1 MKKLIIA
8 IICLVVGFIAGILYT
23 IETMQVDI
31 VEETDT
37 GAIVRIII
45 LDQWFNHYV
54 EK

>member
-8 IICLVVGFIAGILYT
+8 IICLVVGFISGMLYT

-31 VEETDT
+31 IEETDT